1 MVSTQICGARARGL
15 SAAAERAANAADN
28 GSEGILPGRLPAHHV
43 LHFGGNVEREVGGG
57 AAGAPGDVA
66 EHRLRAATQKGQ
78 PRVSPAAGQPCATQ
92 ARRRRVAAQP
102 APLRPARRVEAAP
115 PPHAG
120 GEHRCGSH
128 SRPRL
133 ALARRAAP
141 PVQRAC
147 LVLDHGVH
155 ALPQVL
161 HAIVRFGR
169 KKLERKER
177 LGAGAAQRAAGRSRA
192 PRQRRTSPLATFSL
206 ILSTICEPAERPSA
220 VRSSAPAAGP
230 QRGARRSRSAA
241 RRRPTHLH
249 LRGTAAR
256 SRAAPDGGGTRSVF
270 AWVPLATAL
279 RDALRPPCCERCM
292 GKRGARRGGRR
303 ICFPIRHWADAP
315 PRPRCVRRTGAGE
328 QYPRRRTAARRRPPR
343 GAPAV
348 RAGAPLPIQPP
359 ARRSTPRHVSTLVR
373 FRRGPC

>member
-1 MVSTQICGARARGL
+1 MPSDLTCGAPDSQRPAQTRRL
-15 SAAAERAANAADN
+15 RYRVIAAACLVQGGLERLARHVGARQVHHGLHANLRRAGA
-28 GSEGILPGRLPAHHV
+28 GSALQASVRQTLRTTPAKASLPGRLPAHHV
-43 LHFGGNVEREVGGG
+43 LHLGGDVEREVGGG

-78 PRVSPAAGQPCATQ
+78 PRVSPAAGQPCAAQ

-102 APLRPARRVEAAP
+102 APLRPARRVDAAP

-141 PVQRAC
+141 PRQRAC

-192 PRQRRTSPLATFSL
+192 PRQRRTSPLATLSL
-206 ILSTICEPAERPSA
+206 ILSTICAPAERPSA

-270 AWVPLATAL
+270 A
-279 RDALRPPCCERCM
+279 
-292 GKRGARRGGRR
+292 
-303 ICFPIRHWADAP
+303 
-315 PRPRCVRRTGAGE
+315 
-328 QYPRRRTAARRRPPR
+328 
-343 GAPAV
+343 
-348 RAGAPLPIQPP
+348 
-359 ARRSTPRHVSTLVR
+359 
-373 FRRGPC
+373 